1 MFKNNL
7 SKFWF
12 KKKIKNLHKI
22 YFGYIFRNF
31 AVSFFLWFFVFFILL
46 FAIKRMDGD
55 DSYNFN
61 QNMLLAISRAF
72 NVLLDNIGIIS
83 LLSCIF
89 FFVKTEKNFNFN
101 ILKSFGLPS
110 KKILMP
116 IILFLTLFNMTN
128 ILVLRPLDVKLTNY
142 RKITL
147 MRKMKND
154 DILLQRGANFMI
166 TDEKKHNEY
175 TLIFGTYDKE
185 DRHSLQFSNAVL
197 LFYNNNQLVKNYSAK
212 NAILQNGMFLLK
224 NANYVNITEN
234 NDTINNYILKNVKIP
249 TDLSIKDVKYQI
261 SNSNKIKNSIK
272 LGFYDYLK
280 TFTKKLSIKN
290 DVELSAEMYFLNE
303 IISFFT
309 TILCCFLSFLFFIF
323 KSRGASIIKISV
335 KCFIVYFIVLRIFK
349 FLQVFM
355 KFSIYSNFFVIS
367 IAYMFCAF
375 TCFLI
380 INKDWCNYFTL
391 KITRRLNVLK
401 RKINQKIKDFYEKK
415 LVTLTR

>member
-22 YFGYIFRNF
+22 YFGYIFYNF

-55 DSYNFN
+55 DSYNFS

-116 IILFLTLFNMTN
+116 IILFLTLFNMIN
-128 ILVLRPLDVKLTNY
+128 ILALRPLDVKLTNY

-154 DILLQRGANFMI
+154 DILLQRGADFMI

-185 DRHSLQFSNAVL
+185 DRRSLQFSNAVF

-290 DVELSAEMYFLNE
+290 DVELSAKMYFLNE